1 MKSNPGCGWLL
12 AGVCDTPATTSSCQ
26 RLVPLYGYGYSVSS
40 VVSCRIVRLV
50 ATLKGLGDILRLR
63 SMLSDHLMGDAAAN
77 EPMEAR
83 GQLSIQP
90 GHHCCQELAKGKAGS
105 DGLGLL
111 SPRFVRVK
119 SLILAWKCLVGHLF
133 GVQIS
138 AARLI
143 KMWRFR
149 RDGDSCPG
157 CHRRRWSRLLRARL
171 VELWCAGI
179 RSGWSVS
186 KDCWLPF
193 LFLEDFFPQG
203 RAPGALTSAGR
214 PHSPPVENE
223 PNVF

>member
-1 MKSNPGCGWLL
+1 MKSNPGCGLLL

-26 RLVPLYGYGYSVSS
+26 RLVPLYGYGHSVSS

-50 ATLKGLGDILRLR
+50 ATLKGLGEILRLR

-77 EPMEAR
+77 GPMEAR
-83 GQLSIQP
+83 GQSSIQP
-90 GHHCCQELAKGKAGS
+90 RHHCCQELGKGKAGS

-119 SLILAWKCLVGHLF
+119 SLVLAWKCLVGHLS

-157 CHRRRWSRLLRARL
+157 CHRRRWSRLLCPGVPAPCGGQDWSSCGVPGFAPGGPFPRIVGCLFFFWKTFFPRGVRL
-171 VELWCAGI
+171 V
-179 RSGWSVS
+179 
-186 KDCWLPF
+186 P
-193 LFLEDFFPQG
+193 
-203 RAPGALTSAGR
+203 
-214 PHSPPVENE
+214 
-223 PNVF
+223 